1 MSAQDHAMAVHAMA
15 AGVVGAFM
23 ANIGLADAE
32 LVGVAFAAC
41 VLGSL
46 RAPAVGRARGLLLFA
61 AAMLITG
68 KLAQTISPALAVW
81 LPVLSVLHWRTLVAI
96 ICGTMLYPML
106 QALWDAAPK
115 LVDRLASRRSGGGS
129 A

>member
-1 MSAQDHAMAVHAMA
+1 MSAQDHAMAVQAMA

-32 LVGVAFAAC
+32 LMGVAFAAC
-41 VLGSL
+41 VLGNL
-46 RAPAVGRARGLLLFA
+46 RAPSVGRGRGMLLFA
-61 AAMLITG
+61 AAMLITC

-81 LPVLSVLHWRTLVAI
+81 LPVLSVLHWRILVAI
-96 ICGTMLYPML
+96 VTGTMLYPVL

-115 LVDRLASRRSGGGS
+115 FVDRVASRRSGGGS
-129 A
+129 T